1 MRLAE
6 GAIVDFVA
14 GNTELR
20 VGLGEQIALRRSV
33 GEMTCPAP
41 LFLQDLVHD
50 LLAVVLLFVTLEA
63 YCVPLGTQEI
73 GGIGGVRIVTG
84 STRSLLQRSV
94 NSRRVQLQ
102 ILDGVAFVTDLVAL
116 LLEQKLAHNSMPKVA
131 VFAFSVL
138 DHSVEVWHGEV
149 LLAEFLVTV
158 QALLTLEFP
167 LLRVGRGD
175 EAQEDDTA
183 AEEGHPNQR
192 CSTLRMCSQ
201 HFFADRRMSESS
213 RAGEHLWIRLTVRA

>member
-1 MRLAE
+1 MRFAE

-63 YCVPLGTQEI
+63 YCVALGTQEM

-116 LLEQKLAHNSMPKVA
+116 LLEQKLAHNSMPKPMIAIAQVGILMA
-131 VFAFSVL
+131 LVLPSRFARYSM
-138 DHSVEVWHGEV
+138 
-149 LLAEFLVTV
+149 
-158 QALLTLEFP
+158 
-167 LLRVGRGD
+167 VG
-175 EAQEDDTA
+175 
-183 AEEGHPNQR
+183 
-192 CSTLRMCSQ
+192 
-201 HFFADRRMSESS
+201 
-213 RAGEHLWIRLTVRA
+213 LWPVIITFR